1 MDKDRVSLYK
11 SVTKYDPVQS
21 RNITT
26 VEIHATY
33 PCLATNIS
41 SKRQL
46 ETFGNLTSADITVR
60 LLNKRVENITHLVIN
75 SKKHK
80 VARISV
86 YQNDTVIY
94 AKEVQS
100 W

>member
-1 MDKDRVSLYK
+1 MDKHRVKLYAQKSEYDTRLSKTVNKLSLITDTTCF
-11 SVTKYDPVQS
+11 VTG
-21 RNITT
+21 
-26 VEIHATY
+26 
-33 PCLATNIS
+33 IS
-41 SKRQL
+41 NKRQL

-60 LLNKRVENITHLVIN
+60 LLNKPVENITHLVIN
-75 SKKHK
+75 SKKYK

>member
-1 MDKDRVSLYK
+1 MDKDRVILYK

-21 RNITT
+21 RNVTT

-75 SKKHK
+75 SKKYK
-80 VARISV
+80 VARTSV

>member
-1 MDKDRVSLYK
+1 MDKDRVKLYR

-26 VEIHATY
+26 VEMYATY
-33 PCLATNIS
+33 PCFVTNIS

-46 ETFGNLTSADITVR
+46 ETFGNLSSADITVR

-75 SKKHK
+75 SKKYK

>member
-21 RNITT
+21 RNVTT

-33 PCLATNIS
+33 PCLATSLSN
-41 SKRQL
+41 KRQL
-46 ETFGNLTSADITVR
+46 ETFGNLSSADITVR

-75 SKKHK
+75 SKKYK